1 MVKKK
6 KIVSLLAILTLSV
19 STCMA
24 ALAAEHSTATRNSL
38 KSHGAIQY
46 QEGSHK
52 VVINS
57 EDLYMLADRID
68 EVKMGVANQLGEMN
82 TYFTAG
88 DGISLDTDGNVS
100 ITHTYPSRA
109 DSVDPISVNFDTLLE
124 GIAAS
129 QSVSSDVTAYGYS
142 AGTKLYRGA
151 DGALTTDGSGEGTEQ
166 ISVSAATADNLSAG
180 TAAWVDGRLILGTG
194 GDNKAYYDS
203 GYSSGEE
210 SKTAPS
216 DGFGSGGEENTIKAD
231 KEYTFPEDMDIGY
244 LYLANDSN
252 ENYVGAPAVNLVSGQ
267 VIMTRIVRHMMD
279 GIGKSGSA
287 HIAVYRLTN
296 VKKGSVIKI
305 SATYG
310 GIIFK

>member
-1 MVKKK
+1 MKK
-6 KIVSLLAILTLSV
+6 KIVSIILMLALTMGTCSV
-19 STCMA
+19 A
-24 ALAAEHSTATRNSL
+24 AAAEKNGATRDSL
-38 KSHGAIQY
+38 KSYGTIEY
-46 QEGSHK
+46 QEGNDK
-52 VVINS
+52 VSINS
-57 EDLYMLADRID
+57 GDLYMLADQID
-68 EVKMGVANQLGEMN
+68 QVKLGVSDQLGAMN

-88 DGISLDTDGNVS
+88 DGISLDTDRQVS
-100 ITHTYPSRA
+100 ITHTRPSKA
-109 DSVDPISVNFDTLLE
+109 DSVDPVTVNFDTLLE

-129 QSVSSDVTAYGYS
+129 QSVSSDITAYGYS
-142 AGTKLYRGA
+142 SDTKLYKKPNGE
-151 DGALTTDGSGEGTEQ
+151 LTDNGSQEGVEQ
-166 ISVSAATADNLSAG
+166 IRVSAATADNLSAG
-180 TAAWVDGRLILGTG
+180 SAAWVNGRLILGTG
-194 GDNKAYYDS
+194 KDNKAYYDS

-216 DGFGSGGEENTIKAD
+216 DGFGSGGEENTIRAG

-244 LYLANDSN
+244 LYLANGSN
-252 ENYVGAPAVNLVSGQ
+252 ENYVDAPAVNLVSGQ
-267 VIMTRIVRHMMD
+267 VIMTRIVRHRMD